1 MMYPAQALGAC
12 QNCIKTRLGMR
23 EEYPSN
29 IEDVKWSEWVESVC
43 KDVECTSG
51 ILKADGAG
59 CVARSYIKIEL
70 LLDTL

>member
-1 MMYPAQALGAC
+1 
-12 QNCIKTRLGMR
+12 MR